1 MPAKV
6 LIVEDEI
13 FVAVDLEATL
23 QEIGYRPVGIAPD
36 TETALAL
43 IERRPDIALVDL
55 NLRDGPTGPG
65 IGRKLSEEGVAVL
78 FVTAN
83 PLQLGDGIPG
93 TVGVITKPMDRDLV
107 IAALNYVME
116 RLRGVDTP
124 PPSGLSAF
132 R

>member
-1 MPAKV
+1 MPARV

-23 QEIGYRPVGIAPD
+23 QELGYKPVGIAPD

-55 NLRDGPTGPG
+55 NLRDGLTGPS

-93 TVGVITKPMDRDLV
+93 TVGVVTKPMDRDVV

-116 RLRGVDTP
+116 RARGVDAP